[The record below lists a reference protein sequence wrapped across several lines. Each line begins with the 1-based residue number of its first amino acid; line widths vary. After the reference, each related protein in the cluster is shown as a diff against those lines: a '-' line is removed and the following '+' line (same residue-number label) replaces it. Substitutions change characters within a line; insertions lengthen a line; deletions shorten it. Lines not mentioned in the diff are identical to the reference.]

1 MQNSPTILL
10 VQTIMLRRVL
20 MFSFSAFFALFA
32 INAFGCTSAIIGAET
47 SLSGR
52 PMLWKHRDTGTEH
65 NFVTRVA
72 RKGQIPYVALFNG
85 GDSLLAEAWMGLN
98 AEGFAIMNTAS
109 YNLAPD
115 TASYKDRE
123 GYLMSE
129 ALAKCSTLRDFE
141 NLLDTLPKPMGVQ
154 ANFGIID
161 ASGAGAYYETDDY
174 RYTKYSIDDTPD
186 KLLLRTN
193 YSCSGDST
201 CGMGY
206 IRYQNA
212 ATLLSPHIKARDITP
227 ATFTEELSR
236 SFYHSLLGRDPMADG
251 DSWAID
257 QDFIPR
263 HSSSASIVIEG
274 IRPGESPALSV
285 MWTAIGYP
293 PCATIIPVTV
303 DSVPDRLQPRPP
315 LWRCPECDYTLTL
328 KRLAFPITRGSGRHY
343 IDLNAL
349 RPIIGERHQKSEATY
364 RGFREKS
371 TDK

>member
-1 MQNSPTILL
+1 
-10 VQTIMLRRVL
+10 MLRRFL
-20 MFSFSAFFALFA
+20 IFSFSAITA
-32 INAFGCTSAIIGAET
+32 INALGCTSAIIGAEA

-52 PMLWKHRDTGTEH
+52 PLLWKHRDTGTEH
-65 NFVTRVA
+65 NFVARVD
-72 RKGQIPYVALFNG
+72 RQGQIPYVALFNG

-141 NLLDTLPKPMGVQ
+141 NLLDSLPKPMGVQ
-154 ANFGIID
+154 ANFGVID

-212 ATLLSPHIKARDITP
+212 VTLLAPHIKARDITP
-227 ATFTEELSR
+227 ATFTEKLSR

-263 HSSSASIVIEG
+263 RSSSASIVIEG
-274 IRPGESPALSV
+274 IRPGESPTLSV

-293 PCATIIPVTV
+293 PCATVIPVTV
-303 DSVPDRLQPRPP
+303 DSVPQRLQP
-315 LWRCPECDYTLTL
+315 LAEGWRSEECNYVLTL
-328 KRLAFPITRGSGRHY
+328 KRQVFPIKRGSGQRY
-343 IDLNAL
+343 INLNVL
-349 RPIIGERHQKSEATY
+349 RPINEHRRAQSLETY
-364 RGFREKS
+364 RQKR
-371 TDK
+371 

>member
-1 MQNSPTILL
+1 
-10 VQTIMLRRVL
+10 MLRRFL
-20 MFSFSAFFALFA
+20 IFSFSAITA
-32 INAFGCTSAIIGAET
+32 INALGCTSAIIGAEA

-52 PMLWKHRDTGTEH
+52 PLLWKHRDTGTEH
-65 NFVTRVA
+65 NFVARVD
-72 RKGQIPYVALFNG
+72 RQGQIPYVALFNG

-129 ALAKCSTLRDFE
+129 ALAKCTTLRDFE
-141 NLLDTLPKPMGVQ
+141 NLLDSLPKPMGVQ
-154 ANFGIID
+154 ANFGVID

-212 ATLLSPHIKARDITP
+212 VTLLSPHIKARDITP
-227 ATFTEELSR
+227 ATFTEKLSR

-263 HSSSASIVIEG
+263 RSSSASIVIEG
-274 IRPGESPALSV
+274 IRPGESPTLSV

-293 PCATIIPVTV
+293 PCATVIPVTV
-303 DSVPDRLQPRPP
+303 DSVPQRLQP
-315 LWRCPECDYTLTL
+315 LAEGWRSEECNYVLTL
-328 KRLAFPITRGSGRHY
+328 KRRVFPIKRGSGQRY
-343 IDLNAL
+343 INLNVL
-349 RPIIGERHQKSEATY
+349 RPINERRRAQSLETY
-364 RGFREKS
+364 RQHR
-371 TDK
+371 

>member
-1 MQNSPTILL
+1 MLL
-10 VQTIMLRRVL
+10 VRTIMLRRFL
-20 MFSFSAFFALFA
+20 IFSFSAITA
-32 INAFGCTSAIIGAET
+32 INTLGCTSAIIGAEV

-52 PMLWKHRDTGTEH
+52 PLLWKHRDTGTEH
-65 NFVTRVA
+65 NFVARVA

-98 AEGFAIMNTAS
+98 TKGFAIMNTAS

-115 TASYKDRE
+115 TATYKDRE

-129 ALAKCSTLRDFE
+129 ALAKCSTLSDFE
-141 NLLDTLPKPMGVQ
+141 NLLDSLPKPMGVQ
-154 ANFGIID
+154 ANFGVID
-161 ASGAGAYYETDDY
+161 ASGAGAYYETGDY
-174 RYTKYSIDDTPD
+174 SYKKYSLSESADNV
-186 KLLLRTN
+186 LVRTN

-212 ATLLSPHIKARDITP
+212 VDLLKPHIKSRDITP

-236 SFYHSLLGRDPMADG
+236 SFYHSLLGRDPMTDG

-274 IRPGESPALSV
+274 IRPGESPTLSV

-293 PCATIIPVTV
+293 PCATVIPVTV
-303 DSVPDRLQPRPP
+303 DSVPDRLQPLAP
-315 LWRCPECDYTLTL
+315 LWRCQECDYTLTL
-328 KRLAFPITRGSGRHY
+328 KRLAFPITCGSGRHY
-343 IDLNAL
+343 IDLDAL
-349 RPIIGERHQKSEATY
+349 RPIIRERHQKSEATY
-364 RGFREKS
+364 RRFREKS